1 MRSPATGPSSA
12 TWTATARPASAS
24 GGGRPCSATW
34 TATACSPKRRS
45 RPSRETCRCSATST
59 GCNLSHLPVPARR
72 PSVAVGLE
80 SDEPILLHVRE
91 DAVERAP
98 AGRPVERL
106 DDVLLDEDL
115 GERGQDLF
123 ERLPEV
129 GVPGPGGRK
138 VRHPRQ
144 RRGRWWLRE
153 NRLRRL
159 RRGEK
164 SRALRRKRG
173 VSSFQCEPERL
184 ERADAGLVRRAKE
197 TEIGLIELF
206 QRAPALFV
214 FLAVHGDD
222 R

>member
-59 GCNLSHLPVPARR
+59 GCNPSHLPVPARR

-91 DAVERAP
+91 DALDRAP
-98 AGRPVERL
+98 AGCPSERL
-106 DDVLLDEDL
+106 DGVLLDEDL

-123 ERLPEV
+123 EGRPEV
-129 GVPGPGGRK
+129 RVPGTGGRE
-138 VRHPRQ
+138 VRQPRE
-144 RRGRWWLRE
+144 RRGRWCLRE
-153 NRLRRL
+153 RRL
-159 RRGEK
+159 RSRLRGLLRSEEK
-164 SRALRRKRG
+164 SCALRRKRG
-173 VSSFQCEPERL
+173 VSSTK
-184 ERADAGLVRRAKE
+184 GK
-197 TEIGLIELF
+197 
-206 QRAPALFV
+206 
-214 FLAVHGDD
+214 
-222 R
+222 